1 MSISYKSYKAKEK
14 KRKEKNRLNA
24 LKGKKSASKK
34 QSAKIKKLPSWRD
47 KYIAYIKSP
56 QWKEKRLRALKTWG
70 NVCQMCG
77 SSNRIEVHHKTYDR
91 LGKEL
96 MTDLMIVCHSCHEK
110 IHERSF

>member
-1 MSISYKSYKAKEK
+1 MSISYKPYKAKEK
-14 KRKEKNRLNA
+14 KRKEKGRLSQ
-24 LKGKKSASKK
+24 LKGKKKAAKKRVAKAK
-34 QSAKIKKLPSWRD
+34 QSPSWRH
-47 KYIAYIKSP
+47 KYVAYIKSP

-70 NVCQMCG
+70 NVCQMCD
-77 SSNRIEVHHKTYDR
+77 SNDRIEVHHKTYDR